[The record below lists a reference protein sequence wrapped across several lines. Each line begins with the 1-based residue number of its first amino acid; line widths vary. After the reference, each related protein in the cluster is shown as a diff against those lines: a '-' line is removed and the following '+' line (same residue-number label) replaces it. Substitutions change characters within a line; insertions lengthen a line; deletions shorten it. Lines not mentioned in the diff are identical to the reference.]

1 MQAKNFIEKTEMKP
15 ITELVLP
22 IDKFSDWILDQTKIC
37 DTTKMSEGIFKG
49 KPVSSRIT
57 FKFGASLL
65 IQFDKAVLLAL
76 ISEYDAGNEFVS
88 FQRLFETLGGG
99 NHLTPKMKAKLSKS
113 IEKLMNTFVDI
124 DMGEIVNARYKG
136 NQAKL
141 KSMLLPCKLATAEI
155 KGKITDGVIQL
166 LGHSPLLDVAD
177 IKSQIARIPVKI
189 ISELPL
195 RSTEATISL
204 AWYLLER
211 VTEIVGSNSS
221 ERKKRVHKLQTTILL
236 TTLYTKC
243 GFIELNRDQRQKL
256 RKSIEIILEHF
267 KNCSLITSFEFIKK
281 NGINY
286 SIEIC

>member
-1 MQAKNFIEKTEMKP
+1 MQTKNSILKAEMKP
-15 ITELVLP
+15 IIELVLP

-49 KPVSSRIT
+49 KSISSRIS
-57 FKFGASLL
+57 FKFGGGLL
-65 IQFDKAVLLAL
+65 VQFDKAVLLAL

-88 FQRLFETLGGG
+88 FQRLFETLGGS
-99 NHLTPKMKAKLSKS
+99 NHLTSKMKAKLSKS
-113 IEKLMNTFVDI
+113 VEKLMNTFVDI
-124 DMGEIVNARYKG
+124 DMGEIVDVRYKG

-155 KGKITDGVIQL
+155 KGKITDGVIRL

-177 IKSQIARIPVKI
+177 IKSQIARIPVKT

-211 VTEIVGSNSS
+211 VTEIVGSNSA
-221 ERKKRVHKLQTTILL
+221 ERKKRVHKLQTTILFA
-236 TTLYTKC
+236 TLYTKC
-243 GFIELNRDQRQKL
+243 GFTDFNRDQSRDL
-256 RKSIEIILEHF
+256 RENIKKILEHF
-267 KNCSLITSFEFIKK
+267 KNCCLIHSFEFIKK
-281 NGINY
+281 NGVNY
-286 SIEIC
+286 SIEIS

>member
-1 MQAKNFIEKTEMKP
+1 MQTKNPILKAEMKP
-15 ITELVLP
+15 IVELVLP

-49 KPVSSRIT
+49 KPIFSRIS
-57 FKFGASLL
+57 FKFGGGLL
-65 IQFDKAVLLAL
+65 VQFDKAVLLAL
-76 ISEYDAGNEFVS
+76 ISEYDVGNEFVS
-88 FQRLFETLGGG
+88 LQRLYETLGGS
-99 NHLTPKMKAKLSKS
+99 NHLTSNMKTQLSKS

-124 DMGEIVNARYKG
+124 DMGEIVDARYKG

-177 IKSQIARIPVKI
+177 IKNQIARIPVKT

-195 RSTEATISL
+195 RSTEATISF

-211 VTEIVGSNSS
+211 ISEIVGSNSS
-221 ERKKRVHKLQTTILL
+221 ERKKRVHKLQTTILFA
-236 TTLYTKC
+236 TLYDKC
-243 GFIELNRDQRQKL
+243 GFTDLNRDQRQKL
-256 RKSIEIILEHF
+256 RKSMEIILEHF
-267 KNCSLITSFEFIKK
+267 QNCGLINSFNFIKK
-281 NGINY
+281 NGKNY